1 MNKACDDIKAALSA
15 FEVCTETDEGSRVTT
30 HCLYPSFDPVNV
42 FVVRFGDGFRV
53 HDGGGAVRSAWTHGR
68 EDSLVIT
75 DANEAGI
82 EISNQSFGRCPV
94 ADVPSIDWLAS
105 AILAVANASAAAAHA
120 ALDRFVTATE
130 TVLKDKILRSLKSTV
145 PPSMIAVDYE
155 VAGQSKRHKF
165 DFAVTEFDG
174 SMLLL
179 NAIAPHHIS
188 VSSKYVAF
196 SDIIH
201 REGIR
206 TDRWAVHDK
215 ELEPSFSADVEYRD
229 ITSEGLLRQS
239 SFKGL
244 KRRPMRFT
252 D

>member
-1 MNKACDDIKAALSA
+1 MSKACEDIRLALSA
-15 FEVCTETDEGSRVTT
+15 FEVCTETEQGSRVTT
-30 HCLYPSFDPVNV
+30 HCLYPSFEPVNV
-42 FVVRFGDGFRV
+42 FVVRFGGGFRV

-68 EDSLVIT
+68 EESLVARMLTKQALRYEIKVVDDSLV
-75 DANEAGI
+75 AE
-82 EISNQSFGRCPV
+82 
-94 ADVPSIDWLAS
+94 VPSVDWLAS

-130 TVLKDKILRSLKSTV
+130 TVLKDKILKVLKSTV
-145 PPSMIAVDYE
+145 PPAMIKVDYE

-179 NAIAPHHIS
+179 NAVAPHHIS

-201 REGIR
+201 REGVR

-215 ELEPSFSADVEYRD
+215 ELESSDVSLLLQVAE
-229 ITSEGLLRQS
+229 IVPMQALPTGLSRLMLQ
-239 SFKGL
+239 
-244 KRRPMRFT
+244 
-252 D
+252 

>member
-1 MNKACDDIKAALSA
+1 MSNACDDIRAALAA
-15 FEVCTETDEGSRVTT
+15 FEVCTETEHGSRVTT

-42 FVVRFGDGFRV
+42 FVARFGGGFRV
-53 HDGGGAVRSAWTHGR
+53 HDGGGAARSAWTHGR
-68 EDSLVIT
+68 DENLISRMLTKQAQLYRLKISNDSLTAEV
-75 DANEAGI
+75 
-82 EISNQSFGRCPV
+82 QSV
-94 ADVPSIDWLAS
+94 DWLGS

-120 ALDRFVTATE
+120 AVDRMMTATE
-130 TVLKDKILRSLKSTV
+130 AVLKDKILRVLKETV
-145 PPSMIAVDYE
+145 PPTTIAVDYE

-179 NAIAPHHIS
+179 NAVAPHHIS

-201 REGIR
+201 RDDVR

-215 ELEPSFSADVEYRD
+215 GLDAGDV
-229 ITSEGLLRQS
+229 SLLLQVAEIVPMQALS
-239 SFKGL
+239 GGL
-244 KRRPMRFT
+244 KRLMLQ
-252 D
+252 